1 MTESY
6 RTIRKEINL
15 TLEEFEQIQLL
26 MRKENAEQFSPFV
39 RQKLLDI
46 VNNKDDIRDWF
57 ILWQSQKI
65 EQISRDILQVATL
78 AERGHQVT
86 SEHLR
91 IICNGCGSKE
101 SSYKFKLAYCL
112 DGYDDS
118 NAFILLMNLMF
129 CSDGDVLEQV
139 LRSLISFDS
148 SRYIYL
154 FYQFPRGIEFLKQLS
169 NCEKNKVISR
179 LSIDI
184 FVKFEL

>member
-26 MRKENAEQFSPFV
+26 MRKENAEFSPFV

-46 VNNKDDIRDWF
+46 VNNKDGIRDWF
-57 ILWQSQKI
+57 ILWQSQKT

-91 IICNGCGSKE
+91 IILTCVQELMTEVEKAVSL
-101 SSYKFKLAYCL
+101 SS
-112 DGYDDS
+112 
-118 NAFILLMNLMF
+118 
-129 CSDGDVLEQV
+129 
-139 LRSLISFDS
+139 
-148 SRYIYL
+148 
-154 FYQFPRGIEFLKQLS
+154 EFRDKYMGG
-169 NCEKNKVISR
+169 
-179 LSIDI
+179 
-184 FVKFEL
+184 

>member
-6 RTIRKEINL
+6 RTIRTEINL

-26 MRKENAEQFSPFV
+26 MRKEIAEQFSPFV

-91 IICNGCGSKE
+91 IILTCVQELMTEVEKAVPL
-101 SSYKFKLAYCL
+101 SS
-112 DGYDDS
+112 
-118 NAFILLMNLMF
+118 
-129 CSDGDVLEQV
+129 
-139 LRSLISFDS
+139 
-148 SRYIYL
+148 
-154 FYQFPRGIEFLKQLS
+154 EFRDKYMGG
-169 NCEKNKVISR
+169 
-179 LSIDI
+179 
-184 FVKFEL
+184 

>member
-91 IICNGCGSKE
+91 IILTCVQE
-101 SSYKFKLAYCL
+101 LMTEVEMAVPLSS
-112 DGYDDS
+112 
-118 NAFILLMNLMF
+118 
-129 CSDGDVLEQV
+129 
-139 LRSLISFDS
+139 
-148 SRYIYL
+148 
-154 FYQFPRGIEFLKQLS
+154 EFRDKYMGG
-169 NCEKNKVISR
+169 
-179 LSIDI
+179 
-184 FVKFEL
+184 